1 MKHASTLFLGAFA
14 AISLSCSE
22 GLNDSEHI
30 LCYDEPAKVWQE
42 MLPVGNGRMGMMTD
56 GDPAEEHIILNEI
69 SLWSG
74 SEVDYA
80 NPDAAESLPVIRQA
94 LLEGRNA
101 EAQKIMY
108 ERFVPKKDTDG
119 GTYGTYQVLGQLIM
133 RHGYEEQGAAE
144 EEQGAAAEEPGATGG
159 NGAAEKPAGAEDY
172 RRWLD
177 LREATSYTDYR
188 IGGVEYQKKYY
199 VSRTDD
205 VMIVE
210 VRASEAGR
218 INLEVEHDRAGRA
231 AEELTSDGLLKFW
244 GNLDSGTEAPGMGY
258 CAYAKVAT
266 EGQGCTIEYMTSGES
281 CSEEGKSGSE
291 EGKSGGRDNNPC
303 IRVCNA
309 DRVWIIISAATDYFT
324 EDYEAVALAKLEAV
338 SPSRSEAGE
347 RRAQEAGERRAQEA
361 GDSRAQEA
369 GERRAQEA
377 GDSRAQ
383 EARDHSRQEA
393 GERRAHEAGDNSRL
407 KAAHKNAVKAHQE
420 LYLRNILSLAG
431 SGTQTAKTTDRRIVD
446 YAAAGENMAEGDN
459 ALAALY
465 YNYGRYL
472 LICSTQPGL
481 LPPNLQGLWSNSF
494 HTPWNGDYHTNINVQ
509 MNHWIAESGNLSELH
524 EPLIDLVMR
533 LIPSGE
539 KSAKDFYGQEAE
551 GWVQHMMTNV
561 WNYTA
566 PGEHPSWGAT
576 NTGGAWLCA
585 HLWEHYLYNGDLDYL
600 RKVYPALKGAS
611 EFFLSTMITEP
622 SHGWLVTAPTSSPEN
637 SFIVNG
643 PEGET
648 AVSICMG
655 PTMDNQLIREL
666 FTNTAAAA
674 ELLYPK
680 SENPAQPA
688 PEEAPAEA
696 QPAGKGAS
704 GGQDGQSPTP
714 SPTPA
719 QAEQAFATRL
729 REAIAKLPPHQI
741 SEEGYLMEWLEDYK
755 EAEPQHR
762 HVSHLYGLY
771 PGNQISPA
779 QTPELAEACKVTL
792 NRRGDEATGWSRA
805 WKINFWARLGDGD
818 RALKLFRSLLA
829 PAAYVDSSIDYRNG
843 AGTYP
848 NLLCAHPPFQI
859 DGNFGGAAGISEML
873 VQSNEGFINILP
885 ALPKEWSEGRIK
897 GLKVRGGATID
908 LEWSEG
914 KARKITITGGW
925 KEDIKLRIQNDLWL
939 ELNLAKGH
947 KKSIKLD

>member
-1 MKHASTLFLGAFA
+1 MNLLLSTALTALFF
-14 AISLSCSE
+14 SCSPE
-22 GLNDSEHI
+22 LQDSEHI
-30 LCYDEPAKVWQE
+30 LSYDRPAEVWQE

-56 GDPAEEHIILNEI
+56 GDPDEEHIILNEI

-80 NPDAAESLPVIRQA
+80 NPDAAESLPAIRRA

-101 EAQKIMY
+101 DAQKIMY

-133 RHGYEEQGAAE
+133 RHGHDMPAATE
-144 EEQGAAAEEPGATGG
+144 G
-159 NGAAEKPAGAEDY
+159 Y

-188 IGGVEYQKKYY
+188 IKGVQYQKKYY

-210 VRASEAGR
+210 VSASEAGC
-218 INLEVEHDRAGRA
+218 INMEVELDRAGRA
-231 AEELTSDGLLKFW
+231 YEELTSEGLLKFW
-244 GNLDSGTEAPGMGY
+244 GYLDSGTEAPGMGY

-266 EGQGCTIEYMTSGES
+266 DGKGCSTEYPQGG
-281 CSEEGKSGSE
+281 
-291 EGKSGGRDNNPC
+291 DPC
-303 IRVCNA
+303 IKVRNA
-309 DRVWIIISAATDYFT
+309 DKVWIIISAATDYFT
-324 EDYEAVALAKLEAV
+324 KNHEIQALSKLEAMDL
-338 SPSRSEAGE
+338 RK
-347 RRAQEAGERRAQEA
+347 
-361 GDSRAQEA
+361 
-369 GERRAQEA
+369 
-377 GDSRAQ
+377 
-383 EARDHSRQEA
+383 
-393 GERRAHEAGDNSRL
+393 L
-407 KAAHKNAVKAHQE
+407 KTAHKTAIEAHQD
-420 LYLRNILSLAG
+420 LYLRNTLSLTTERSTESKNTDKRIAEYAAG
-431 SGTQTAKTTDRRIVD
+431 SK
-446 YAAAGENMAEGDN
+446 DN

-472 LICSTQPGL
+472 LICSTRPGL

-494 HTPWNGDYHTNINVQ
+494 LTPWNGDYHTNINVQ

-524 EPLIDLVMR
+524 EPLIDLIMR

-585 HLWEHYLYNGDLDYL
+585 HLWEHYLYNGDLEYL

-643 PEGET
+643 PDGET

-674 ELLYPK
+674 ELLYPI
-680 SENPAQPA
+680 SETTAYP
-688 PEEAPAEA
+688 APAED
-696 QPAGKGAS
+696 PAKA
-704 GGQDGQSPTP
+704 T
-714 SPTPA
+714 A
-719 QAEQAFATRL
+719 AEQAFAIRL
-729 REAIAKLPPHQI
+729 REAITILPPHKI
-741 SEEGYLMEWLEDYK
+741 SDEGYLMEWLEDYQ

-779 QTPELAEACKVTL
+779 QTPDLAEACKVTL

-829 PAAYVDSSIDYRNG
+829 PAAYKGSPEEFCNG

-885 ALPKEWSEGRIK
+885 ALPKEWSEGSIK
-897 GLKVRGGATID
+897 GLKVRGGAIID
-908 LEWSEG
+908 LEWSDG
-914 KARKITITGGW
+914 KAKKITITGGW
-925 KEDIKLRIQNDLWL
+925 KEAIKLRIQNDLWL

>member
-1 MKHASTLFLGAFA
+1 MKCLNLLLSITLSTILF
-14 AISLSCSE
+14 SCSPK
-22 GLNDSEHI
+22 LKDSEHV
-30 LCYDEPAKVWQE
+30 LRYNSPADVWQE

-56 GDPAEEHIILNEI
+56 GSPNEEYIILNEI

-80 NPDAAESLPVIRQA
+80 NPDAAESLPAIREA
-94 LLEGRNA
+94 LLEGLNA

-108 ERFVPKKDTDG
+108 EKFVPKKETDG

-133 RHGYEEQGAAE
+133 RHNHEGEAE
-144 EEQGAAAEEPGATGG
+144 VESY
-159 NGAAEKPAGAEDY
+159 K
-172 RRWLD
+172 RLLD
-177 LREATSYTDYR
+177 LREATSYTNYK
-188 IGGVEYQKKYY
+188 INGVRYQKKYY

-205 VMIVE
+205 VMVVE
-210 VRASEAGR
+210 VSASDPGS
-218 INLEVEHDRAGRA
+218 INLEVELDRAGRA
-231 AEELTSDGLLKFW
+231 TEELTQEGILKFS
-244 GNLDSGTEAPGMGY
+244 GTLDSGTEAPGMKY
-258 CAYAKVAT
+258 CAYAKVT
-266 EGQGCTIEYMTSGES
+266 TDGQVEYPQG
-281 CSEEGKSGSE
+281 
-291 EGKSGGRDNNPC
+291 DDPC
-303 IRVCNA
+303 IKVNNA
-309 DRVWIIISAATDYFT
+309 NKVWITISAATDYFST
-324 EDYEAVALAKLEAV
+324 DYDNLALSKLEAISLRKLKTAHKKSV
-338 SPSRSEAGE
+338 KEHQKLYYRNTLSI
-347 RRAQEAGERRAQEA
+347 A
-361 GDSRAQEA
+361 GDSDQETKA
-369 GERRAQEA
+369 T
-377 GDSRAQ
+377 DSRIA
-383 EARDHSRQEA
+383 
-393 GERRAHEAGDNSRL
+393 
-407 KAAHKNAVKAHQE
+407 
-420 LYLRNILSLAG
+420 
-431 SGTQTAKTTDRRIVD
+431 D
-446 YAAAGENMAEGDN
+446 YAEGAEDN

-472 LICSTQPGL
+472 LICSTRPGC

-524 EPLIDLVMR
+524 EPLIDLVLR

-539 KSAKDFYGQEAE
+539 KSAKDFYGYETK

-585 HLWEHYLYNGDLDYL
+585 HLWEHYLYNGDLEYL

-643 PEGET
+643 PNGET
-648 AVSICMG
+648 IVSICMG

-666 FTNTAAAA
+666 FTNTVAAA
-674 ELLYPK
+674 ELLYPNPSRTENRP
-680 SENPAQPA
+680 SETSQTR
-688 PEEAPAEA
+688 E
-696 QPAGKGAS
+696 S
-704 GGQDGQSPTP
+704 
-714 SPTPA
+714 
-719 QAEQAFATRL
+719 AEQAFAKRI
-729 REAIAKLPPHQI
+729 REAIGKLPPHQI
-741 SEEGYLMEWLEDYK
+741 SKEGYLMEWLEDYK

-771 PGNQISPA
+771 PGRQISPA
-779 QTPELAEACKVTL
+779 QTPDLAEACKVTL

-829 PAAYVDSSIDYRNG
+829 PATYKGSTEEYCNG

-873 VQSNEGFINILP
+873 IQSNEGFINILP
-885 ALPKEWSEGRIK
+885 ALPSEWSEGSIR

-908 LEWSEG
+908 LEWADG
-914 KARKITITGGW
+914 KAKKITLTGGW
-925 KEDIKLRIQNDLWL
+925 KEDITIHIQNGLWL
-939 ELNLAKGH
+939 EFNLAKGH
-947 KKSIKLD
+947 KKSIRFD